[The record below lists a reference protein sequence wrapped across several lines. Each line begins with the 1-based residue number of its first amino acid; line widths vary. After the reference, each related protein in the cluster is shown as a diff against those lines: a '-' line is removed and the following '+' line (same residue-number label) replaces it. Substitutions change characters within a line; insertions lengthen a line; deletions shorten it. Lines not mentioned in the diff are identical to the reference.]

1 MKINIK
7 KILGIGVGVLS
18 VAAVSIL
25 AIIGNKDDFVD
36 FLKNATDDELNAERE
51 KVRLDFC
58 NPNLD
63 DDYRNRCQAK
73 LSAFDSEMS
82 KRAWGDEEPHAP
94 SYHRE
99 NGLYLPNDD

>member
-1 MKINIK
+1 MKTNIK

-36 FLKNATDDELNAERE
+36 FLKNATDGELNAERE

-63 DDYRNRCQAK
+63 DEYRNSCQAK
-73 LSAFDSEMS
+73 LRAFDSEMS
-82 KRAWGDEEPHAP
+82 KRAWGDKKPHAP
-94 SYHRE
+94 SYQRE
-99 NGLYLPNDD
+99 HGWYLPNDD

>member
-7 KILGIGVGVLS
+7 KVLGIGAGVLS
-18 VAAVSIL
+18 VAAVSVFAIL
-25 AIIGNKDDFVD
+25 GNKDDFAD
-36 FLKNATDDELNAERE
+36 FLKNATDEELDAERE

-63 DDYRNRCQAK
+63 DDYRISCQNK
-73 LSAFDSEMS
+73 SRAFDSEMS
-82 KRAWGDEEPHAP
+82 KRAWGDEEPQAP

-99 NGLYLPNDD
+99 HGWYLPKRN